1 MERSKPVIELVKTD
15 PAQNQPSLPQPQER
29 IEVDERGMADVPF
42 LILTLLLV
50 AIGVIMLFSASYA
63 RSYSETGDAS
73 YYFVRQA
80 GFAAA
85 GVVIMLVISRLNYQA
100 WRSMAFLIL
109 AGSILLLIAVPF
121 IGTEEKGAVRWLNL
135 GFVSFQPSEVAKIG
149 MVLTF
154 AALMSMW
161 KDRMHT
167 FRYGVAPY
175 VGIMGLIAVLLYL
188 EPHLSATMIILGVG
202 AIMMFVGGTDKKWLI
217 IGACLVAVLLVAYL
231 LTRGYSG
238 ERITA
243 WLHPENDPS
252 DKGYQIIQSR
262 YAIGSGGLTGLGFG
276 KSRQKYLYL
285 PEEHNDYIFAIVCE
299 ELGFIGAMLVILLFV
314 LLIVRGYWIAMHARD
329 RFGSL
334 TVTGLITLLGL
345 QVFLNIG
352 VVSNFLPSTGI
363 SLPFFSYGGTALLVN
378 LAEMGIILS
387 VSRQNTN
394 NMSLRQAKKK
404 KSRAKRTGGTENARN
419 IHLRRNRGTH

>member
-1 MERSKPVIELVKTD
+1 
-15 PAQNQPSLPQPQER
+15 
-29 IEVDERGMADVPF
+29 
-42 LILTLLLV
+42 
-50 AIGVIMLFSASYA
+50 
-63 RSYSETGDAS
+63 
-73 YYFVRQA
+73 
-80 GFAAA
+80 
-85 GVVIMLVISRLNYQA
+85 MLVISRLNYQA

-121 IGTEEKGAVRWLNL
+121 IGTEEKGATRWLDL

-161 KDRMHT
+161 KDRMQT

-175 VGIMGLIAVLLYL
+175 VGIMGVIAVLLYL

-217 IGACLVAVLLVAYL
+217 IGACLVAVLLVVYL

-238 ERITA
+238 DRITA

-299 ELGFIGAMLVILLFV
+299 ELGFIGAVLVILLFV

-363 SLPFFSYGGTALLVN
+363 SLPLFSYGGTALLVN

-419 IHLRRNRGTH
+419 IHLRRNRGPH